1 MKQKRWILDKV
12 SIDRFNFVAWVC
24 LLGHP
29 LYWFMWRYTGSGY
42 IDSATIRFGTA
53 FASLILLMVNHWPN
67 SLHKYHTLLWHITL
81 MFALP
86 VIFTFTLLANNYSGL
101 WLATHMGML
110 LLLQTV
116 LQQIRTFFLLLV
128 PGTLIGIAWYQVT
141 INGDALA
148 YFPIE
153 YIPVFLFV
161 TVIGLAFL
169 HLSTQNIVEIEKHA
183 LAEQERQKMKL
194 ERQKAHH
201 LKSLAGSIAHEMRN
215 PLAQIHGNLHL
226 IQEQIPHLNAQAAEH
241 INDAHKVIK
250 SGLQVIDL
258 TMDAIREKPIDPD
271 RFQLLSAQ
279 DLVVESVTDFAYV
292 EAEHSDRVSV
302 KGGDFKIMAE
312 PVMVKYVLYNL
323 IKNALYYVKTLPDAE
338 IIICVMPITHQIEVR
353 DTGPGIEPE
362 AISKLF
368 DGFYT
373 AGKQGG
379 TGLGLPYCKR
389 TMTALGGEIRC
400 ESELGKHTTFTL
412 SFPVLSAQQIEQGQ
426 QQQQKAASKTDT
438 APKPIESVSLAG
450 KTVLLAEDERTSRMI
465 VKGILEKQGIHCLES
480 ENGQEALDLLS
491 AHNCDLI
498 LTDIHMPVINGLEL
512 IQTVRRREKTTN
524 NTPMPI
530 IALTSE
536 EGDMVDVAMQL
547 GIHNCLPKPV
557 SAERLVSQL
566 QQLLIS

>member
-1 MKQKRWILDKV
+1 MKQKRCLLDEV
-12 SIDRFNFVAWVC
+12 SVGRFNFVAWMGFV
-24 LLGHP
+24 GHP
-29 LYWFMWRYTGSGY
+29 AYWCFWHFYY
-42 IDSATIRFGTA
+42 PQYLDSVFLRFGPA
-53 FASLILLMVNHWPN
+53 FVFLLLLLKNYWPSRLIPFSN
-67 SLHKYHTLLWHITL
+67 SIWH
-81 MFALP
+81 FALMLALP
-86 VIFTFTLLANNYSGL
+86 SIFTYTLLANNYNSL
-101 WLATHMGML
+101 WLATHVGML
-110 LLLQTV
+110 LLLQTAV
-116 LQQIRTFFLLLV
+116 QYARIFFLLLV
-128 PGTLIGIAWYQVT
+128 PGTITGILWYKLTIG
-141 INGDALA
+141 GDALA
-148 YFPIE
+148 QFPIE
-153 YIPVFLFV
+153 YIPLFLFV
-161 TVIGLAFL
+161 TVIGLSFL
-169 HLSTQNIVEIEKHA
+169 HLSTQNIIEAARRLENEKQKVE
-183 LAEQERQKMKL
+183 QG
-194 ERQKAHH
+194 RQKAHH
-201 LKSLAGSIAHEMRN
+201 LKTLAGSIAHEMRN

-226 IQEQIPHLNAQAAEH
+226 IQEQIPYLNAQAAEH

-258 TMDAIREKPIDPD
+258 TMDAIRDKPIDPD
-271 RFQLLSAQ
+271 SFVLLSAQ
-279 DLVVESVTDFAYV
+279 DLVVESVADFAYA
-292 EAEHSDRVSV
+292 EAEHSDKVSV